1 MLKYVKMILLV
12 GALSAV
18 ISGCIDSK
26 DPDFQISAVAY
37 VIQKNDGPEQTMK
50 TFGTYVAMG
59 GAYGTVVDARVTR
72 NGMLLSSF
80 NKLDENFYETRYV
93 EEFPNISNCNGD
105 YLIEA
110 VDEEGNVAQSKFTFN
125 IDKSLGALR
134 MKEPLKY
141 ENGRITA
148 QWEEVENAT
157 AYGILVGRGVE
168 DNNSGVVRF
177 YRINA
182 SYCPWE
188 QSPIKTTGVFDPST
202 GTGNNTYL
210 PDGTE
215 LIVAVVAA
223 YQTSS
228 QGSLYLE
235 GDYYKIVLG
244 TPGVTPI
251 YGFN

>member
-1 MLKYVKMILLV
+1 MLKYVKMVLLA
-12 GALSAV
+12 GALGVAM
-18 ISGCIDSK
+18 SGCVDSD

-59 GAYGTVVDARVTR
+59 GAYGTVVEAGVTR
-72 NGMLLSSF
+72 NGMPLFSF
-80 NKLDENFYETRYV
+80 TKLDENFYETRYV
-93 EEFPNISNCNGD
+93 EESPNISNCNGE
-105 YLIEA
+105 YLVEA
-110 VDEEGNVAQSKFTFN
+110 VDEKGNVAQSKFTFN

-148 QWEEVENAT
+148 EWEEVENAS
-157 AYGILVGRGVE
+157 AYGILVGRGVK
-168 DNNSGVVRF
+168 DNSGVVKF

-182 SYCPWE
+182 SYCSWE
-188 QSPIKTTGVFDPST
+188 QSPIKTVGVFDPST

-210 PDGTE
+210 PDGSE

-223 YQTSS
+223 YQAPSY
-228 QGSLYLE
+228 GGVLYLE
-235 GDYYKIVLG
+235 GDYYKIVVG
-244 TPGVTPI
+244 TPGVTPV